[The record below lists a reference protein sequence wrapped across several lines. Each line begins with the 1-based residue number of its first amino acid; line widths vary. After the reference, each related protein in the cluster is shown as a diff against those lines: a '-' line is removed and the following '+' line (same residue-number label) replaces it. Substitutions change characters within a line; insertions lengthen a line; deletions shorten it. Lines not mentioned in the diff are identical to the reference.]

1 MQNNDIIVSIKFVYQ
16 PGYSPS
22 EKKKTIQRFPLIEN
36 ESGIE
41 LQERIYN
48 WLGEKG
54 YERKDICNLR
64 LVYEGNI

>member
-36 ESGIE
+36 ESDVG
-41 LQERIYN
+41 LRERIYK
-48 WLGEKG
+48 WLEVKG
-54 YERKDICNLR
+54 YDRKDIYDLR
-64 LVYEGNI
+64 LTYEGKI